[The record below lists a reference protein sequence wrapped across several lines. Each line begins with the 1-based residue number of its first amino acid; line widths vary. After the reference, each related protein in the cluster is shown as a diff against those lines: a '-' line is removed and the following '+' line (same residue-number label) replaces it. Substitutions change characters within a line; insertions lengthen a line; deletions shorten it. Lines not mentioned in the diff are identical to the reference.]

1 MDVKFDKELTDIY
14 IYICDIDKVKQTYFM
29 SRKKSNIRNILH
41 KKIDNHSNIEKS
53 TMYFKKYCERN
64 LEIKFTISCLNLVVL
79 KKKKKKRQKIEGEV

>member
-1 MDVKFDKELTDIY
+1 
-14 IYICDIDKVKQTYFM
+14 M

-64 LEIKFTISCLNLVVL
+64 LEIYHKLFKFGCI
-79 KKKKKKRQKIEGEV
+79 KKKKKKDRKLKEKYKLF